1 MSSKGKEVM
10 ITEGEEEEVIITEEA
25 EGSSSSMTG
34 KTVTLVSSDEVNF
47 EVDLA
52 IANQSDMIK
61 NMILD
66 MKNNDN
72 DEFVIPLLNVNSVV
86 LAKVIQYWKEHAEV
100 KDTQQLAAFDESFA
114 NMHKTQLFETV
125 LAANFLNSKPLLELL
140 CKSIADKMKEMSVE
154 EVREYFNIENDFTEE
169 EEQKI
174 RAENQWA
181 FDQ

>member
-10 ITEGEEEEVIITEEA
+10 ITEGEEEEVMITEEA

-86 LAKVIQYWKEHAEV
+86 LAKVIQYWKQHAEV
-100 KDTQQLAAFDESFA
+100 KDTAQLAAFDESFT